1 MNKGSNRR
9 PHFPSSFEKP
19 DVYALKALAAGVASE
34 AQQKRALDWIL
45 TKACGVA
52 DTTHFPDSQRD
63 TDFANGKRF
72 VGLEIV
78 SKINFPN
85 AKLEGMSNE

>member
-1 MNKGSNRR
+1 MKQTKR
-9 PHFPSSFEKP
+9 PHFPTPFEKA

-34 AQQKRALDWIL
+34 SQQRRALEWII
-45 TKACGVA
+45 KACGVA

-78 SKINFPN
+78 SKVNFPS
-85 AKLEGMSNE
+85 AKLESMPNDG

>member
-1 MNKGSNRR
+1 MARVSNRR
-9 PHFPSSFEKP
+9 PHQPSPFEKA
-19 DVYALKALAAGVASE
+19 DVHALKALASGKANE
-34 AQQKRALDWIL
+34 AQQKRALEWIL

-72 VGLEIV
+72 VSLEIV
-78 SKINFPN
+78 SKINIPPD
-85 AKLEGMSNE
+85 KLEGMS

>member
-1 MNKGSNRR
+1 MSKHRR
-9 PHFPSSFEKP
+9 PHFPAPFTKA
-19 DVYALKALAAGVASE
+19 DVLALKALATGTANE
-34 AQQKRALDWIL
+34 TQQKRALEWIL
-45 TKACGVA
+45 TKACGVP
-52 DTTHFPDSQRD
+52 DTTHFPDSPRD

-78 SKINFPN
+78 AKIKIPA